1 MVGFNFPAPLLEI
14 ELRWLAGSRECVMRA
29 FGSLRRKTKPFRYLA
44 CVIKPNILRIS
55 LDMLDQ
61 LTPLTLSDT
70 ASSSKWE
77 IKILLPG

>member
-1 MVGFNFPAPLLEI
+1 VVGFNFPAPLLEI

-29 FGSLRRKTKPFRYLA
+29 LRRKTKPFRYLA